1 MNLDRRQ
8 FARAASSGIA
18 LFVVPGWFAAC
29 QRARDSERTSFGP
42 GERPLLLLHVSDDWQ
57 RRDQLG
63 EVFGVFLLNAS
74 DEELAL
80 LATCDIA
87 CATTAELERAGVE
100 SANVHAVLQAPG
112 EPALAAIAGEIP
124 FPVYNPYVFRLGEP
138 QPEPITESFD
148 DWIVP
153 RVAVNHAWLSAQLAR
168 ALGPG
173 SRAFE
178 LGLARDAVA
187 RGPVSA
193 DVAPTSERATATPC
207 LAFEQAQRH
216 PEHRSEWLLLL
227 ATQVRDR
234 WSVVGPPGSG
244 WARGGGCGEEL
255 ELPSPAP
262 SWQVG
267 PRLPS
272 LMVGCGQAYIPEI
285 SRRFLRF
292 HCESLNQ
299 VAPFDLNGFQS
310 LNESLVRR
318 AR

>member
-1 MNLDRRQ
+1 M
-8 FARAASSGIA
+8 
-18 LFVVPGWFAAC
+18 
-29 QRARDSERTSFGP
+29 
-42 GERPLLLLHVSDDWQ
+42 
-57 RRDQLG
+57 
-63 EVFGVFLLNAS
+63 
-74 DEELAL
+74 AL

-168 ALGPG
+168 ALGPA

-193 DVAPTSERATATPC
+193 DVAPASERATATPC

-234 WSVVGPPGSG
+234 G
-244 WARGGGCGEEL
+244 RGGPARLGPWRRMRGGTGASVARSEL
-255 ELPSPAP
+255 A
-262 SWQVG
+262 SWAQTSVADG
-267 PRLPS
+267 GLWPGRT
-272 LMVGCGQAYIPEI
+272 
-285 SRRFLRF
+285 SRRSQGASFGSIARA
-292 HCESLNQ
+292 SIK
-299 VAPFDLNGFQS
+299 S
-310 LNESLVRR
+310 RR
-318 AR
+318 STCTDSSR